1 LRARKIEFLNS
12 VKKQVHVYYT
22 GRVQGVGFR
31 FTTQDL
37 AQDLRVAGWVRNLR
51 DGRVELMAE
60 AREDALK
67 DFLSRIYQY
76 FSSYIQDV
84 DINWQ
89 EAGNEFAD
97 FQIRF

>member
-1 LRARKIEFLNS
+1 M
-12 VKKQVHVYYT
+12 KKQVHVYYT

-31 FTTQDL
+31 FTARDL
-37 AQDLRVAGWVRNLR
+37 AEDLKVSGWVKNLR

-60 AREDALK
+60 AKEDTLK
-67 DFLSRIYQY
+67 DLLSRIYRY

-89 EAGNEFAD
+89 EARNEFDD

>member
-1 LRARKIEFLNS
+1 VR
-12 VKKQVHVYYT
+12 KQVHVYYT

-37 AQDLRVAGWVRNLR
+37 AKDLKVSGWVKNLR

-60 AREDALK
+60 AGEDTLK

-89 EAGNEFAD
+89 EAGEDFKD
-97 FQIRF
+97 FQLRF

>member
-1 LRARKIEFLNS
+1 M
-12 VKKQVHVYYT
+12 HVYYA

-37 AQDLRVAGWVRNLR
+37 ARDLRVLGWVKNLR

-60 AREDALK
+60 AGEGELK

-84 DINWQ
+84 DVSWQ
-89 EAGNEFAD
+89 EARNEFGD

>member
-1 LRARKIEFLNS
+1 MKR
-12 VKKQVHVYYT
+12 QVHVYYT

-31 FTTQDL
+31 FTARDL
-37 AQDLRVAGWVRNLR
+37 AEDLQVSGWVKNLR

-60 AREDALK
+60 AKEDTLQ
-67 DFLSRIYQY
+67 DLLSKIYQY

-89 EAGNEFAD
+89 EARNEFND
-97 FQIRF
+97 FQIIF